1 MATPCNGITECFDK
15 SDENDC
21 DFPNWLLPSLL
32 ALAAIVLIIT
42 CFISLQ
48 IQVNQAINCIM
59 QDSRWRLATQ
69 NTNSRILC
77 ITSEKLMKVASFIE
91 NGNVDEINKPPVY
104 LHLIF
109 EISIWEFIT
118 NSKKKSI
125 SKLDFF
131 SSSNLIFAGYTG
143 SKNQVRTRQKIE
155 FRNRFFFSSLKLKK
169 NRVTLDISKIKCRE
183 IGGMLHK

>member
-1 MATPCNGITECFDK
+1 MEIDMYVVLFGSKNIDRAYQTIKNKKNYLLQEIGFTMATPCNGITECFDK

-21 DFPNWLLPSLL
+21 NFPNWLLPSLL
-32 ALAAIVLIIT
+32 SLAAIVLIIT

-91 NGNVDEINKPPVY
+91 NGNVDEINK
-104 LHLIF
+104 LLIN
-109 EISIWEFIT
+109 EIKAHGNEAEVMCCMKVINF
-118 NSKKKSI
+118 KKI
-125 SKLDFF
+125 
-131 SSSNLIFAGYTG
+131 
-143 SKNQVRTRQKIE
+143 
-155 FRNRFFFSSLKLKK
+155 
-169 NRVTLDISKIKCRE
+169 
-183 IGGMLHK
+183 